1 MDNTNHYSICD
12 LLKIYRLKKVSPV
25 EYLQNTIKNIE
36 NINPKLNAFIS
47 IDKKTYIKQAKLSEQ
62 NFFNK
67 TERKLEG
74 IPFGIKDVI
83 DKQSEKTLNN
93 CRGFLDS
100 IIKKKMR

>member
-1 MDNTNHYSICD
+1 MT
-12 LLKIYRLKKVSPV
+12 
-25 EYLQNTIKNIE
+25 
-36 NINPKLNAFIS
+36 
-47 IDKKTYIKQAKLSEQ
+47 EQ

-74 IPFGIKDVI
+74 IPFVVKDVI
-83 DKQSEKTLNN
+83 DKQSEKTLNG